1 MSPYVSIVL
10 ILPPHACH
18 NNATIIGDVG
28 RPLWKSAGPSLRR
41 LPKALVQL
49 ELLWE
54 NASHKITKWICDG
67 SERNIIGTELVLHL
81 YRNSPLIS
89 KRCTTTNDA
98 HLNGGWSP
106 PLVSTVSHFLNSE
119 SHRKPDRLEYLD
131 WVLKLT
137 LFASTSSWCSCHC
150 RTEPATKKPRPPAFW
165 ISMRSMSQAR
175 EWQQTRRKMC
185 RRTCVQC
192 VATKGWLALALT
204 ITPDHHW
211 YQRIPTI
218 ETCCM
223 FKLHESG
230 YDLQKQHCSCSGSR
244 RIEE

>member
-1 MSPYVSIVL
+1 MSPLSWFC
-10 ILPPHACH
+10 PPHACH

-28 RPLWKSAGPSLRR
+28 RPLWKSAWPSLRR

-106 PLVSTVSHFLNSE
+106 PLVSTVSHFWIQKAIESLTGSNISIESSNSRFLHPLVHDAHAIVEQNQQPRNQDHPHFE
-119 SHRKPDRLEYLD
+119 SLWDLWAKPESDSKHAE
-131 WVLKLT
+131 K
-137 LFASTSSWCSCHC
+137 
-150 RTEPATKKPRPPAFW
+150 
-165 ISMRSMSQAR
+165 
-175 EWQQTRRKMC
+175 
-185 RRTCVQC
+185 C
-192 VATKGWLALALT
+192 VAGRAYNA
-204 ITPDHHW
+204 
-211 YQRIPTI
+211 
-218 ETCCM
+218 
-223 FKLHESG
+223 
-230 YDLQKQHCSCSGSR
+230 
-244 RIEE
+244 

>member
-1 MSPYVSIVL
+1 MLTTCHVSICL
-10 ILPPHACH
+10 HCLDYAPPHACH

-28 RPLWKSAGPSLRR
+28 RPLWKSAWPSLRR

-49 ELLWE
+49 QLLWE
-54 NASHKITKWICDG
+54 NASHQITKWICDG
-67 SERNIIGTELVLHL
+67 SVTNIIGTELVLHL

-150 RTEPATKKPRPPAFW
+150 RTEPATKRPRPRAFESLW
-165 ISMRSMSQAR
+165 DLWAKPESDSKHA
-175 EWQQTRRKMC
+175 EK
-185 RRTCVQC
+185 C
-192 VATKGWLALALT
+192 VAGRA
-204 ITPDHHW
+204 
-211 YQRIPTI
+211 YN
-218 ETCCM
+218 E
-223 FKLHESG
+223 
-230 YDLQKQHCSCSGSR
+230 
-244 RIEE
+244 